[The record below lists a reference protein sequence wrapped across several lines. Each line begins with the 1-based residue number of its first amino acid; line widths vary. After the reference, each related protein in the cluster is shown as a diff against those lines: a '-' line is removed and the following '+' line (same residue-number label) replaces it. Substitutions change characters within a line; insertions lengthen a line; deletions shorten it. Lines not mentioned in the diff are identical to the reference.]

1 MARVRRVIGPV
12 GAGKST
18 WCREVAA
25 REGAV
30 HLNLDAWMI
39 RLYGADPRP
48 AEGRIAWYL
57 ERRDR
62 CLAQILEVAAA
73 VNEAGT
79 DTILEIGMLQR
90 AERKAFYAQMDAIGA
105 ELSVTVLDAPLEVR
119 RERVLRR
126 NTERGPT
133 FSVEVPPEFFAL
145 ASAAWEPPDAD
156 ERAARGIVDG

>member
-1 MARVRRVIGPV
+1 MARVHLVIGPV

-18 WCREVAA
+18 WCRALAV
-25 REGAV
+25 RERAV
-30 HLNLDAWMI
+30 HLNLDAWMA

-62 CLAQILEVAAA
+62 CLAQLWEVARD
-73 VNEAGT
+73 VLGAGT
-79 DTILEIGMLQR
+79 DTILEIGLLRR
-90 AERKAFYAQMDAIGA
+90 AERKAFYAQVDAIGA
-105 ELSVTVLDAPLEVR
+105 ALVVTVLDAPIAVR
-119 RERVLRR
+119 RERVMRR

-133 FSVEVPPEFFAL
+133 FSVEVPPEFFEI
-145 ASAAWEPPDAD
+145 ASAAWEPPDAE